1 MKVVT
6 RFAPSPTGHLHIGG
20 GRTAIFCWLLARHFG
35 GEFRLRIEDTDAT
48 RSRQEYTDSI
58 LASMKWLGLDWDGEL
73 TYQSKRLD
81 VYNSYIDRLLETG
94 HAYWCDCTPEEVE
107 AMREVA
113 RAKGEKPRYNG
124 KCRNRGLTAGP
135 GRVVRLRVPDEGRIS
150 FNDMVKGPISVDVS
164 ELDDMVLRRTDGMP
178 TYNMAV
184 VVDDHEMGVTHVIR
198 GDDHVSNTPKQILLY
213 QALGFDIPTFG
224 HVPMICG
231 PDHQKLSKRHGA
243 RAVVEYQKDGLL
255 PQALVNYLVRLGWSH
270 GDQEIFSLDELVQL
284 FDGKNLNSAPAAFD
298 PDKLKWLNAHY
309 LRNTPQDKLAA
320 MVRPFLEELGY
331 SVDEQKIQALLPMYM
346 ERASD
351 LAALAQA
358 LTVYFKPAEELV
370 IEDKAM
376 KALNEDGRHQLSV
389 LGGLIDQLPEFTAEA
404 IDALLHEYVEKNS
417 LKFKQVGPPL
427 RSALIGLAGGPSV
440 HDIMVGLGKDES
452 LKRIKR
458 AAELAF

>member
-1 MKVVT
+1 MKVIT
-6 RFAPSPTGHLHIGG
+6 RFPPSPTGHLHIGG
-20 GRTAIFCWLLARHFG
+20 GRTAIFNWLLARHFG

-58 LASMKWLGLDWDGEL
+58 LASMKWLGLDWDGEIF
-73 TYQSKRLD
+73 YQSRRLD
-81 VYNSYIDRLLETG
+81 VYNAYIDQLLETG

-124 KCRNRGLTAGP
+124 KCRDRGLKAGP
-135 GRVVRLRVPDEGRIS
+135 GRVVRLRVPDDGRIS
-150 FNDMVKGPISVDVS
+150 FDDMVKGPISVDVS

-178 TYNMAV
+178 TYNLAV
-184 VVDDHEMGVTHVIR
+184 VVDDHEMGVTHVFR

-243 RAVVEYQKDGLL
+243 RAVVEYQKDGLI

-270 GDQEIFSLDELVQL
+270 GDQEICALPELIQL
-284 FDGKNLNSAPAAFD
+284 FDGTNLNSSPAAFD

-309 LRNTPQDKLAA
+309 LRAMPLDELAA
-320 MVRPFLEELGY
+320 MTRPFLAELGY
-331 SVDEQKIQALLPMYM
+331 DVDQEKIKSLLPMYV
-346 ERASD
+346 ERSTDIAM
-351 LAALAQA
+351 LAQA
-358 LTVYFKPAEELV
+358 LTVYFKSADEIV
-370 IEDKAM
+370 IEDKAK
-376 KALNEDGRHQLSV
+376 KALNDDGRQQLSR
-389 LGGLIDQLPEFTAEA
+389 LHGLISAMPVFSAEA
-404 IDALLHEYVEKNS
+404 LDALLHDYVEKNS

-440 HDIMVGLGKDES
+440 HDIMAGLGKEES
-452 LKRIKR
+452 LKRIRR
-458 AAELAF
+458 AAELAS

>member
-1 MKVVT
+1 MKVIT
-6 RFAPSPTGHLHIGG
+6 RFPPSPTGHLHIGG
-20 GRTAIFCWLLARHFG
+20 GRTAIFNWLLARHFG

-58 LASMKWLGLDWDGEL
+58 LASMKWLGLDWDGEIF
-73 TYQSKRLD
+73 YQSRRLD
-81 VYNSYIDRLLETG
+81 VYNAYIDRLLETG

-113 RAKGEKPRYNG
+113 RARGEKPRYNG
-124 KCRNRGLTAGP
+124 KCRDRGLKAGP
-135 GRVVRLRVPDEGRIS
+135 GRVVRLRVPDDGRIS
-150 FNDMVKGPISVDVS
+150 FDDMVKGPISVDVS

-178 TYNMAV
+178 TYNLAV
-184 VVDDHEMGVTHVIR
+184 VVDDHEMGVTHVFR

-243 RAVVEYQKDGLL
+243 RAVVEYQKDGLI

-270 GDQEIFSLDELVQL
+270 GDQEIFSLTELIEL
-284 FDGKNLNSAPAAFD
+284 FDGTNLNSSPAAFD

-309 LRNTPQDKLAA
+309 LRTMPLDELAA
-320 MVRPFLEELGY
+320 LTRPFLAELGY
-331 SVDEQKIQALLPMYM
+331 DVDQAKIRSLLPMYV
-346 ERASD
+346 ERSTDIAM
-351 LAALAQA
+351 LAQA
-358 LTVYFKPAEELV
+358 LTVYFKSADDLV

-376 KALNEDGRHQLSV
+376 KALGDDGRHQLSV
-389 LGGLIDQLPEFTAEA
+389 LHGLIDAMPVFSAEA
-404 IDALLHEYVEKNS
+404 LDALLHDYVEKNS

-440 HDIMVGLGKDES
+440 HDIMAGLGKEES
-452 LKRIKR
+452 LKRIKK
-458 AAELAF
+458 AAELAQ

>member
-1 MKVVT
+1 MKVIT
-6 RFAPSPTGHLHIGG
+6 RFPPSPTGHLHIGG
-20 GRTAIFCWLLARHFG
+20 GRTAIFNWLLARHFG

-58 LASMKWLGLDWDGEL
+58 LASMRWLGLDWDGEIF
-73 TYQSKRLD
+73 YQSRRLD
-81 VYNSYIDRLLETG
+81 VYNAYIDQLLETG

-124 KCRNRGLTAGP
+124 KCRDRGLKAGP
-135 GRVVRLRVPDEGRIS
+135 GRVVRLRVPDDGRIS
-150 FNDMVKGPISVDVS
+150 FNDMVKGPISVDVA

-178 TYNMAV
+178 TYNLAV
-184 VVDDHEMGVTHVIR
+184 VVDDHEMGVTHVFR

-270 GDQEIFSLDELVQL
+270 GDQEIFSLPELIQL
-284 FDGKNLNSAPAAFD
+284 FDGTNLNSSPAAFD

-309 LRNTPQDKLAA
+309 LRNTPLDELAVL
-320 MVRPFLEELGY
+320 VRPFLADLGY
-331 SVDEQKIQALLPMYM
+331 DVAPEKIRGLLPMYV

-351 LAALAQA
+351 VAMLAQA
-358 LTVYFKPAEELV
+358 LTVYFIPSGDLV
-370 IEDKAM
+370 IEDKAK
-376 KALNEDGRHQLSV
+376 KALGEDGRHQLSV
-389 LGGLIDQLPEFTAEA
+389 LYGLIDSLPEFSAESL
-404 IDALLHEYVEKNS
+404 DALLHDYVEKNS

-440 HDIMVGLGKDES
+440 HDIMAGLGKEES

-458 AAELAF
+458 ASELTF

>member
-20 GRTAIFCWLLARHFG
+20 GRTAIFCWLLARHYG

-48 RSRQEYTDSI
+48 RSKQEYTDSI
-58 LASMKWLGLDWDGEL
+58 LASMKWLGLDWDGDL
-73 TYQSKRLD
+73 TYQSRRLD
-81 VYNSYIDRLLETG
+81 IYNAYIDKLLETG
-94 HAYWCDCTPEEVE
+94 HAYWCDCTPEAVE

-113 RAKGEKPRYNG
+113 RARGEKPRYNG
-124 KCRNRGLTAGP
+124 KCRDRGLTAGP
-135 GRVVRLRVPDEGRIS
+135 GRVVRLRVPDEGRIV
-150 FNDMVKGPISVDVS
+150 FNDIVKGTISVDVS

-178 TYNMAV
+178 TYNLAV
-184 VVDDHEMGVTHVIR
+184 VVDDHDMGVTHVIR

-213 QALGFDIPTFG
+213 NAFGFEVPTFG

-243 RAVVEYQKDGLL
+243 RAVIEYEQDGLL

-270 GDQEIFSLDELVQL
+270 GDQEIFSLKELVEL
-284 FDGKNLNSAPAAFD
+284 FDGSNLNSSPAAFD
-298 PDKLKWLNAHY
+298 PEKLKWLNAHY
-309 LRNTPQDKLAA
+309 LRNTPFPQLAA
-320 MVRPFLEELGY
+320 MVRPFLEKLGY
-331 SVDEQKIQALLPMYM
+331 DVPAEKVEALLPMYV

-358 LTVYFKPAEELV
+358 LTIYFKPAEELV
-370 IEDKAM
+370 IEEKTM

-389 LGGLIDQLPEFTAEA
+389 LHDMIASMPEFSAEA
-404 IDALLHEYVEKNS
+404 LDTLLHEYVEKGG

-427 RSALIGLAGGPSV
+427 RSALTGLAGGPSV
-440 HDIMVGLGKDES
+440 HDVMAALGREES
-452 LKRIKR
+452 LKRIER
-458 AAELAF
+458 AASLNA

>member
-1 MKVVT
+1 MKVIT
-6 RFAPSPTGHLHIGG
+6 RFPPSPTGHLHIGG
-20 GRTAIFCWLLARHFG
+20 GRTAIFNWLLARHFG

-58 LASMKWLGLDWDGEL
+58 LASMKWLGLDWDGEIF
-73 TYQSKRLD
+73 YQSRRLD
-81 VYNSYIDRLLETG
+81 VYNAYIDQLLETG

-124 KCRNRGLTAGP
+124 KCRDRGLKAGP
-135 GRVVRLRVPDEGRIS
+135 GRVVRLRVPDDGRIS
-150 FNDMVKGPISVDVS
+150 FDDMVKGPISVDVS

-178 TYNMAV
+178 TYNLAV
-184 VVDDHEMGVTHVIR
+184 VVDDHEMGVTHVFR

-243 RAVVEYQKDGLL
+243 RAVVEYQKDGLS
-255 PQALVNYLVRLGWSH
+255 PQALGNYLVRLGWSH
-270 GDQEIFSLDELVQL
+270 GDQEIFSLPELIQL
-284 FDGKNLNSAPAAFD
+284 FDGTNLNSSPAAFD

-309 LRNTPQDKLAA
+309 LRAMPLDELAA
-320 MVRPFLEELGY
+320 MTRPFLAELGY
-331 SVDEQKIQALLPMYM
+331 DVDQEKIKSLLPMYV
-346 ERASD
+346 ERSTDIAM
-351 LAALAQA
+351 LAQA
-358 LTVYFKPAEELV
+358 LTVYFKSADEIV
-370 IEDKAM
+370 IEDKAK
-376 KALNEDGRHQLSV
+376 KALNDDGRQQLSR
-389 LGGLIDQLPEFTAEA
+389 LHGLISAMPVFSAEA
-404 IDALLHEYVEKNS
+404 LDALLHDYVEKNS

-440 HDIMVGLGKDES
+440 HDIMAGLGKEES
-452 LKRIKR
+452 LKRIRR
-458 AAELAF
+458 AAELAS